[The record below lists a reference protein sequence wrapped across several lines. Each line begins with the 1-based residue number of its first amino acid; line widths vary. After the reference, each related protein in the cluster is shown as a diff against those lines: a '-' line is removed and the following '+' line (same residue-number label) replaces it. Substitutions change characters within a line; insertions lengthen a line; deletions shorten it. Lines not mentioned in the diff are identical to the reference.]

1 MAGYLEFKRPT
12 LSGNP
17 FEKPLDIETY
27 SFGMKSNGAVGE
39 QINDLQVER
48 NYDKRSVFLAP
59 ATARG
64 TRFAEVILTWYR
76 GDAAK
81 EKPLIRFT
89 MMSVLI
95 TQYRPSEATPDGRLR
110 DRFVFEWAQSKYEQP

>member
-48 NYDKRSVFLAP
+48 NYDK
-59 ATARG
+59 G
-64 TRFAEVILTWYR
+64 
-76 GDAAK
+76 
-81 EKPLIRFT
+81 
-89 MMSVLI
+89 
-95 TQYRPSEATPDGRLR
+95 QYSSRP
-110 DRFVFEWAQSKYEQP
+110 QPPEEHASPK